1 MASEIR
7 VNSLS
12 SRTGLSTVTFTD
24 TGPIFSGITTFQ
36 DNSGFNVGT
45 GGSIFSPASNT
56 VTLGT
61 NNTERLRITSAGN
74 IIPGTN
80 NATSIGDGTTNFA
93 SIWASTRFRGNDNVK
108 LILGNSQD
116 LVIRHDGT
124 NNIIGS
130 PVGGDL
136 HIKSGTGDNDNQLIA
151 AFKHSN
157 ASVGIGT
164 DNPDATLKVNVASG
178 NNGVVVQNTST
189 ANIAL
194 FGARNG
200 DATVQIGQWGSTA
213 SGSTFGLSNADLSFI
228 YTTSYSTTH
237 PSALAL
243 GTVSNKPIVFA
254 TNNTERLRIDPSG
267 HLLHGVTAD
276 EDTSGNGGVR
286 FINSGDIQ
294 IDGDQKALV
303 FRSTNNT
310 AQLQSAIEWW
320 NENGAGV
327 QSKIA
332 CDRTAVSQGT
342 SDLVFYTSANVDT
355 AANSGDGDITER
367 LRITSSGI
375 INSNNYSFNSQ
386 GTNTASDVY
395 LGAFAPGSSAYA
407 IATNGA
413 ERLRI
418 TSAGKLGIGIQSP
431 FSRFQSG
438 GHTFSGGN
446 GMHSNDRVGMSNHGQ
461 LTGLMLASTY
471 NDGAHPEY
479 GLVFVQ
485 GPNTS
490 SYNVWSL
497 SPDGPAKGNSLNF
510 HYDDQASN
518 IHAPGYRKFQMT
530 GEGYFL
536 QPHQPA
542 FRAGRSSTYNP
553 GAGSDILFDSTSGAG
568 RFNQGGHYNTSNG
581 RFTAPVSGRYMFTAH
596 VIWQN
601 LGNGQNMADCWTI
614 QLNNNVVG
622 YSGRRGEYIDNETGN
637 SGYYTDWNTFV
648 LQMSANDYV
657 TITNARSMNVHGNPA
672 YTTFAGYLIG

>member
-12 SRTGLSTVTFTD
+12 SRAGLSTVTFTD

-61 NNTERLRITSAGN
+61 NNAERLRIASNGNIGIDCTPNDHNNFTRALDVNGPSGAAVYMRTNDSTSNCFIAGNYGSEAYLNNVANGNIRLYTQGTERLRITNTGN

-254 TNNTERLRIDPSG
+254 TNNTERLRVTSDGKMGLGTASPNHKLTLHNSG
-267 HLLHGVTAD
+267 TGTFDALNI
-276 EDTSGNGGVR
+276 TSGLTNSVGLQFGIDSASNVFFWHTANGGIK
-286 FINSGDIQ
+286 F
-294 IDGDQKALV
+294 A
-303 FRSTNNT
+303 TNNVERARVT
-310 AQLQSAIEWW
+310 
-320 NENGAGV
+320 NNGITFNG
-327 QSKIA
+327 
-332 CDRTAVSQGT
+332 
-342 SDLVFYTSANVDT
+342 DT
-355 AANSGDGDITER
+355 AADNALNDYEQGTWNPTIAFGGSSTGVSYSERQGVYVKIGNLVWASIVISLTSNGTGTGDVSITLPFAVGSNTENRGIGTLAYFAGFAGLNSNPNIYA
-367 LRITSSGI
+367 SSGGATTCRLQHL
-375 INSNNYSFNSQ
+375 NN
-386 GTNTASDVY
+386 
-395 LGAFAPGSSAYA
+395 
-407 IATNGA
+407 
-413 ERLRI
+413 
-418 TSAGKLGIGIQSP
+418 
-431 FSRFQSG
+431 G
-438 GHTFSGGN
+438 GGGN
-446 GMHSNDRVGMSNHGQ
+446 GTQVTT
-461 LTGLMLASTY
+461 LT
-471 NDGAHPEY
+471 
-479 GLVFVQ
+479 
-485 GPNTS
+485 
-490 SYNVWSL
+490 
-497 SPDGPAKGNSLNF
+497 
-510 HYDDQASN
+510 
-518 IHAPGYRKFQMT
+518 
-530 GEGYFL
+530 
-536 QPHQPA
+536 
-542 FRAGRSSTYNP
+542 
-553 GAGSDILFDSTSGAG
+553 
-568 RFNQGGHYNTSNG
+568 
-581 RFTAPVSGRYMFTAH
+581 
-596 VIWQN
+596 
-601 LGNGQNMADCWTI
+601 
-614 QLNNNVVG
+614 
-622 YSGRRGEYIDNETGN
+622 
-637 SGYYTDWNTFV
+637 
-648 LQMSANDYV
+648 
-657 TITNARSMNVHGNPA
+657 HGNIGNTA
-672 YTTFAGYLIG
+672 GIRGALMYTTM